1 MLHPPPLNPA
11 SALRRWLAVLLTAL
25 VPALSH
31 AADDGAFA
39 RWEADI
45 AGFEAADRDHP
56 PDPGGIVF
64 VGSSSIRLWDLQR
77 DFPDLHILN
86 RGFGGSQVA
95 DSAHFADRIVIPYRP
110 RIVVLYAGDNDIA
123 QGVTPCQVHED
134 FSRFARKVQAEL
146 PGTRIIYI
154 AIKPSI
160 KRWALIHRVRAA
172 NALIRAT
179 CAEDERLTFLDVE
192 SSMLGEN
199 GEPRPELFVE
209 DGLHLSPEGY
219 SVWADLLRPHL
230 IVDDQ
235 GH

>member
-1 MLHPPPLNPA
+1 MLLSLSRNCA
-11 SALRRWLAVLLTAL
+11 TLRRLVVLIAAL
-25 VPALSH
+25 VPEPLP
-31 AADDGAFA
+31 AADDDRFA
-39 RWEADI
+39 KWEADI
-45 AGFEAADRDHP
+45 AAFEAADREHP

-77 DFPDLHILN
+77 DFPDRRILN

-95 DSAHFADRIVIPYRP
+95 DSAHFAERIVIPYRP

-134 FSRFARKVQAEL
+134 FSAFAGRVHAEL
-146 PGTRIIYI
+146 PETRIIYI

-160 KRWALIHRVRAA
+160 KRWSLIHRVRAA

-179 CAEDERLTFLDVE
+179 CEEDERLTFLDVE
-192 SSMLGEN
+192 PPMLGES

-219 SVWADLLRPHL
+219 AVWTELLRPHL
-230 IVDDQ
+230 QTDDD
-235 GH
+235 GS